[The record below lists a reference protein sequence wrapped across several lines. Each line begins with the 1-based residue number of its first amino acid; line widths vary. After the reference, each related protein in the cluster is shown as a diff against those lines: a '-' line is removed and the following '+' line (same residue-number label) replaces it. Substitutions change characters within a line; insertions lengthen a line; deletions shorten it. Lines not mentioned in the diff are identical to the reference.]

1 MQPEIDDQTTMAMI
15 ERLYRRRYGDF
26 LRTAIALL
34 RDPDLAHEAVQEA
47 FARAV
52 RAQASLRSNGSLDAW
67 VWRTLVNVSISE
79 LRQASK
85 DRPYAARERAV
96 DQEGMSWPELR
107 SEVSALPERQRL
119 VLFLRHYADLSYEQI
134 GDVLGIERGTVA
146 ATLHSAHDQLRKRLH
161 GGVTNDR

>member
-1 MQPEIDDQTTMAMI
+1 MQHDLNDRAMAAAI
-15 ERLYRRRYGDF
+15 EGLYRQRYSDF

-34 RDPDLAHEAVQEA
+34 HDPDLAHEAVQEA

-52 RAQASLRSNGSLDAW
+52 RAQATLRSNGSLDAW
-67 VWRTLVNVSISE
+67 VWRTLVNISMSQ

-85 DRPYAARERAV
+85 ARGCPASEHAV
-96 DQEGMSWPELR
+96 DEERDSWPELR
-107 SEVSALPERQRL
+107 SEVSELPERQRL

-146 ATLHSAHDQLRKRLH
+146 ATLHAAHDRLRRRLH
-161 GGVTNDR
+161 GGVAR

>member
-1 MQPEIDDQTTMAMI
+1 MEPETDERTTMVAI
-15 ERLYRRRYGDF
+15 EQLYRQRYGDF

-34 RDPDLAHEAVQEA
+34 HDADLAHEAVQEA

-67 VWRTLVNVSISE
+67 VWRTLVNVSMSQ

-85 DRPYAARERAV
+85 ARPHAAFGHPA
-96 DQEGMSWPELR
+96 DQEGLYWPELR
-107 SEVSALPERQRL
+107 SEVSELPERQRL

-146 ATLHSAHDQLRKRLH
+146 ATLHTAHDRLRKRLE
-161 GGVTNDR
+161 GGVTNER